1 MESEPNCTTTS
12 PEVGVHPLTDATA
25 RRMIE
30 KIKGYPLLAG
40 ARGEKPVDVGFLLE
54 ALLRLN
60 QLVSD
65 FRDDLAE
72 LDLNPF
78 IITERAG
85 DSYVVDARAS
95 LR

>member
-1 MESEPNCTTTS
+1 M
-12 PEVGVHPLTDATA
+12 A
-25 RRMIE
+25 RKMIE

-40 ARGEKPVDVGFLLE
+40 ARGEKPVDLKFLLE
-54 ALLRLN
+54 ELLRLN

-78 IITERAG
+78 IVTEKAAT
-85 DSYVVDARAS
+85 SFIVDARIS
-95 LR
+95 LRE